1 MQDHHARLALTLL
14 IGVSLGAA
22 TGYFTNFS
30 RCSTAPVTE
39 TIPTFDDAQFAKSAD
54 VDSRLILARQLPS
67 ADAAKCASLAKAM
80 LTKSVVSVSY
90 VGDPF
95 AVPPSE
101 EIRNAPLPE
110 VAWEG
115 LFKRWMQVAPL
126 AAWDFV
132 VAHHSEELPLRE
144 SALKQWA
151 SIDTLAAA
159 SAAGDDI
166 TEEEKMII
174 VLSSTEH
181 DPASGLALVLKWTLN
196 LTKEI
201 SDPFSSLDNYI
212 ENLLT
217 SLAKKSPRLAL
228 EWCEANTPDRLS
240 AVCIGWSRNNPAAYL
255 EWIKSR
261 PVKEQQDIMVELCDQ
276 PDVTAS
282 YVRYIATLS
291 NAEQVKNIILDA
303 LVYIANRDETLSQEL
318 IDELLP
324 NPTDRM
330 VARADICDKL
340 RQIDPRKAMDF
351 ILPSL
356 RTAMPLFEIPIRQNW
371 GCFGS
376 GFPTTS
382 SPTPDCSSMSNA
394 FGSYIELGPAA
405 GVGKTEVLQMLGQFH
420 PQYLPW
426 MLQENIYGLSQLLG
440 PPAQWLQPFVANAT
454 REEIANITDSFYYKT
469 TDQALQDAKSLA
481 PGVLRDTIIE
491 SAVEMML
498 DADTP
503 VAEVMNQ
510 INKLGNNQ
518 VDLSGIYFAWMDSDP
533 AAAMKHFAEDKDHTH
548 YEWDSMIRK
557 GQEQYFEQIQT
568 MAEKLPPGELRND
581 VAKSLGTKALETNHD
596 YVTSMY
602 WATEITTKEQRSEQI
617 RDLLDDLQ
625 KNRTAAQNKDLI
637 AGIRSNIENSSLS
650 ALEKARWL
658 ERIET
663 EVAP

>member
-228 EWCEANTPDRLS
+228 E
-240 AVCIGWSRNNPAAYL
+240 
-255 EWIKSR
+255 
-261 PVKEQQDIMVELCDQ
+261 
-276 PDVTAS
+276 
-282 YVRYIATLS
+282 
-291 NAEQVKNIILDA
+291 
-303 LVYIANRDETLSQEL
+303 
-318 IDELLP
+318 
-324 NPTDRM
+324 
-330 VARADICDKL
+330 
-340 RQIDPRKAMDF
+340 
-351 ILPSL
+351 
-356 RTAMPLFEIPIRQNW
+356 
-371 GCFGS
+371 
-376 GFPTTS
+376 
-382 SPTPDCSSMSNA
+382 
-394 FGSYIELGPAA
+394 
-405 GVGKTEVLQMLGQFH
+405 
-420 PQYLPW
+420 
-426 MLQENIYGLSQLLG
+426 
-440 PPAQWLQPFVANAT
+440 
-454 REEIANITDSFYYKT
+454 
-469 TDQALQDAKSLA
+469 
-481 PGVLRDTIIE
+481 
-491 SAVEMML
+491 
-498 DADTP
+498 
-503 VAEVMNQ
+503 
-510 INKLGNNQ
+510 
-518 VDLSGIYFAWMDSDP
+518 
-533 AAAMKHFAEDKDHTH
+533 
-548 YEWDSMIRK
+548 
-557 GQEQYFEQIQT
+557 
-568 MAEKLPPGELRND
+568 
-581 VAKSLGTKALETNHD
+581 
-596 YVTSMY
+596 
-602 WATEITTKEQRSEQI
+602 
-617 RDLLDDLQ
+617 
-625 KNRTAAQNKDLI
+625 
-637 AGIRSNIENSSLS
+637 
-650 ALEKARWL
+650 
-658 ERIET
+658 
-663 EVAP
+663 